1 MIAKIWMNVSN
12 TFTKTIHNTLSNVF
26 HLLAIPMVS
35 NNKTL
40 NILRNGY
47 KDEFA
52 EFVFESDSFSELMMD
67 LAFEF
72 VKDKVDIVDEDSQ
85 LELATLLM
93 DNLKLGN
100 YL

>member
-1 MIAKIWMNVSN
+1 
-12 TFTKTIHNTLSNVF
+12 
-26 HLLAIPMVS
+26 MVS
-35 NNKTL
+35 NSKTL

-72 VKDKVDIVDEDSQ
+72 VKDKIDIVDEDSQ

>member
-1 MIAKIWMNVSN
+1 
-12 TFTKTIHNTLSNVF
+12 
-26 HLLAIPMVS
+26 MVS

>member
-1 MIAKIWMNVSN
+1 M
-12 TFTKTIHNTLSNVF
+12 
-26 HLLAIPMVS
+26 IPMVS

-52 EFVFESDSFSELMMD
+52 EFVFESDAFSELMMD

>member
-1 MIAKIWMNVSN
+1 M
-12 TFTKTIHNTLSNVF
+12 
-26 HLLAIPMVS
+26 IPMVS

-52 EFVFESDSFSELMMD
+52 EFVFESDQFGELMMD

-100 YL
+100 Y